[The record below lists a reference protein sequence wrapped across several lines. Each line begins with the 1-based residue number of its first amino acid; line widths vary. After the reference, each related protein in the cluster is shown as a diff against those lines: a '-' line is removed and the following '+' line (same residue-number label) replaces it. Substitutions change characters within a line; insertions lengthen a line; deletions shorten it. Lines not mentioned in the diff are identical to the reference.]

1 MSVEQNTESQALGAQ
16 GVTTSDG
23 DPGKLLGDERYVKA
37 DTALLR
43 RAIREGW
50 GVSRETKEAAKA
62 RMDEIV
68 RKKVVLTLTQNGPV
82 ENEAVADS
90 NAIAAARVL
99 TSMTGQDQAD
109 DHHEDDVKR
118 GANEGAKVQTI
129 VLVGAEQSRLL
140 RPPEGT

>member
-1 MSVEQNTESQALGAQ
+1 
-16 GVTTSDG
+16 
-23 DPGKLLGDERYVKA
+23 LGDERYVKA

-62 RMDEIV
+62 RMDAIV

-82 ENEAVADS
+82 ENEDVADS